1 MRRKFASVTL
11 PLTLIMIM
19 FVSNNVLSIGNAL
32 EMPVPIL
39 FPRVYVDFPFVILP
53 SKTKVNVSETFT
65 AYIKIEEFENLWG
78 FEFKLCWERSKV
90 ELIRHSCSVPW
101 VPCVI
106 VNDEITYNDTHG
118 QWHFGASAISPS
130 PPFTGNF
137 TIAEFVFVCMGPGE
151 TILDLKDTLFMDI
164 NGREIQ
170 HWVYDGVVFQVG
182 PLEVSIS
189 PASSLILMGES
200 VKFTS
205 NVSGGEPPYSYQ
217 WYLNGNLVPNATAE
231 SWTFYPQTVG
241 NFTIYLI
248 VKDKTLQTA
257 QSNQAWV
264 NVAPKLTV
272 SISPMSAST
281 LVGKPVTFTSN
292 VSGGYPP
299 YTYQWFLNGNPV
311 YGATLSTW
319 TFTPTTSGIFYVH
332 LKVTDA
338 QGYTAQSEASRII
351 ASTVPVG
358 GYSVSIQNC
367 SEMWLFFTYTALLVT
382 LTALFIRIRQKQRK
396 K

>member
-1 MRRKFASVTL
+1 V
-11 PLTLIMIM
+11 
-19 FVSNNVLSIGNAL
+19 
-32 EMPVPIL
+32 
-39 FPRVYVDFPFVILP
+39 
-53 SKTKVNVSETFT
+53 
-65 AYIKIEEFENLWG
+65 
-78 FEFKLCWERSKV
+78 
-90 ELIRHSCSVPW
+90 
-101 VPCVI
+101 
-106 VNDEITYNDTHG
+106 
-118 QWHFGASAISPS
+118 
-130 PPFTGNF
+130 
-137 TIAEFVFVCMGPGE
+137 
-151 TILDLKDTLFMDI
+151 DI